1 MIRRSSPSEKCLV
14 VAKYRLGHSCANAW
28 IVIAIVL
35 WDGLQKEDG
44 DKAYSNLSYNLVSW
58 KHFIIFFVGRIV
70 FFIKRARLV
79 FFFLL
84 ICMVHARMREGILI
98 FVRLPALI
106 AS

>member
-35 WDGLQKEDG
+35 WDGLQKEDA

-58 KHFIIFFVGRIV
+58 KH
-70 FFIKRARLV
+70 LQD
-79 FFFLL
+79 FL
-84 ICMVHARMREGILI
+84 
-98 FVRLPALI
+98 F
-106 AS
+106 